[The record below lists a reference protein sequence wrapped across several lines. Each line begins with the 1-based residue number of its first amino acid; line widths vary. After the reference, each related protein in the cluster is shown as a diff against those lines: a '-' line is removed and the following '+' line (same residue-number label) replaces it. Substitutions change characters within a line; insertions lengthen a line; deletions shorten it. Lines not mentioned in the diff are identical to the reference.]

1 MVAKEP
7 AHLAHGRNA
16 EVAACTYLQAQGLRL
31 WQRNFHCTHGEI
43 DLVMQDRDTLCF
55 IEVRARS
62 ADTHGGAA
70 ASVTYSKQQK
80 IIRAAQQY
88 LLAHPSVADAPCRFD
103 VVTLGP
109 AGLEWLRDAF
119 QAT

>member
-1 MVAKEP
+1 MAAKEP
-7 AHLAHGRNA
+7 AHLVHGRNA
-16 EVAACTYLQAQGLRL
+16 EAAACAYLQAQGLRL
-31 WQRNFHCTHGEI
+31 WHRNFHCAHGEI

-70 ASVTYSKQQK
+70 ASVTHRKQQK
-80 IIRAAQQY
+80 IIRAAQHY
-88 LLAHPSVADAPCRFD
+88 LLAHPAIAEAPCRFD
-103 VVTLGP
+103 VIAIGP
-109 AGLEWLRDAF
+109 TGLEWLRDAF